1 MGLPPMFA
9 MPRLCVLHAALYNFN
24 VLKEIKVYLNVTV
37 FTGPPKP
44 PKPAKKA
51 E

>member
-1 MGLPPMFA
+1 MMGLRPVCHVTS
-9 MPRLCVLHAALYNFN
+9 LILHAALYNFN